1 MKNITTTILLVLVSL
16 LSYSQEYYRDT
27 IVERAVFNEV
37 NKHRDSLGLHK
48 VRFNP
53 DNERAV
59 PFGEKLVLEDLEGG
73 VGPYHCGCQGG
84 IEIIAL
90 AVVGNTDT
98 ITMSVDEIAELM
110 VWGWNLSPSHKKG
123 MEDKYMTR
131 GFNSVYIFKST
142 RKDGRYVA
150 LSVFQFLRDKSHYIN
165 LNWDENEKVP
175 NAFL

>member
-27 IVERAVFNEV
+27 IIERVVFNEV

-48 VRFNP
+48 VRFNV
-53 DNERAV
+53 DNERAI
-59 PFGEKLVLEDLEGG
+59 PFGEKLVKEDLEYGG
-73 VGPYHCGCQGG
+73 GLYHCGCAGG

-90 AVVGNTDT
+90 VVVGNTDT
-98 ITMSVDEIAELM
+98 ITMSIDEIAEVM
-110 VWGWNLSPSHKKG
+110 VTSWDLSPSHKKG

-131 GFNSVYIFKST
+131 GFNSVHIFKST

-150 LSVFQFLRDKSHYIN
+150 LSVFQFLRNKSHYTN

>member
-27 IVERAVFNEV
+27 IIERAVFNEV

-59 PFGEKLVLEDLEGG
+59 PFGEKLVNEDLGS
-73 VGPYHCGCQGG
+73 
-84 IEIIAL
+84 L
-90 AVVGNTDT
+90 
-98 ITMSVDEIAELM
+98 
-110 VWGWNLSPSHKKG
+110 G
-123 MEDKYMTR
+123 MEDIHMTR
-131 GFNSVYIFKST
+131 GFNSVHIFKST
-142 RKDGRYVA
+142 RYQGRYVA
-150 LSVFQFLRDKSHYIN
+150 LSVFQFLRDKSHYTN
-165 LNWDENEKVP
+165 LNWDENKRVP

>member
-59 PFGEKLVLEDLEGG
+59 PFGEKLVNEDLEYGG
-73 VGPYHCGCQGG
+73 GLYHCWCQGG

-90 AVVGNTDT
+90 VVIGNTDT
-98 ITMSVDEIAELM
+98 ITMSINEIAERM
-110 VWGWNLSPSHKKG
+110 VLGWNSSPSHKEG
-123 MEDKYMTR
+123 MEDIHMTR
-131 GFNSVYIFKST
+131 GFNSVHIFKST
-142 RKDGRYVA
+142 RYQGRYVA
-150 LSVFQFLRDKSHYIN
+150 LSVFQFLRDKSHYTN
-165 LNWDENEKVP
+165 LNWDENKRVP

>member
-1 MKNITTTILLVLVSL
+1 MKNILTVLLVLIST